1 MRTPRSPFVYP
12 LLLAFALL
20 LALPALAPTPVY
32 ADTRPELRAF
42 WVDGFNDGF
51 KTPAQCDT
59 LLSRLRTMHCNAVF
73 VQVRKRADA
82 YYDTHYEQWAK
93 DNPDH
98 FDALAYLCEH
108 AHEAGKPR
116 IQVHAWINACAVGG
130 NPSAG
135 ALAKVHPKW
144 LSISDNGADFDK
156 EATKID
162 PGNPEAA
169 EWTVRVYMDVVR
181 HYAVDGIHMDFIR
194 YGGDGKTAGH
204 WGYNAVSIARYN
216 ARYHTAGMPKWD
228 NPRWQAWR
236 REQVTNLVRRVY
248 VTATALKPK
257 IIVSA
262 ATICWGDPPVSDAD
276 YEAKSAAYTEVFAS
290 WRDWMKEGI
299 LDLNCP
305 MTYVA
310 LGKPGGPARWAGW
323 DRFAKNHAY
332 GRACAPGIGLY
343 LNSVE
348 GSLGMIRDT
357 RTPTPEGR
365 RAAGAVLYCY
375 DTPIGV
381 NGQEV
386 EGDTTL
392 FAALPNVFGVDV
404 LPPPM
409 PWKTAPTTGQVLGTL
424 LAGTG
429 LTPSDGTPVTL
440 TRSDGGVRRI
450 ERADGNGVFAFT
462 RLPPGAYTV
471 AAAGRRLLAHVT
483 PGHTARLTVVQN
495 TGGRKAV
502 TQVTGIGANA
512 DGMPVVL
519 GPVRV
524 SSGSD
529 ALGDHFYVS
538 DGPGETPISVSA
550 PHLIPPTI
558 FGDQVVVSG
567 MLHHTP
573 QGVTLDA
580 DAVRVVGMEVGN

>member
-1 MRTPRSPFVYP
+1 MYP

-20 LALPALAPTPVY
+20 LALPALAPSPVY

-73 VQVRKRADA
+73 VQMRKRADA

-93 DNPDH
+93 DDPDH

-108 AHEAGKPR
+108 AHEAGHPR

-135 ALAKVHPKW
+135 ALAKVHPEW

-181 HYAVDGIHMDFIR
+181 HYDVDGIHMDFIR

-216 ARYHTAGMPKWD
+216 KRYGTAGMPKWD
-228 NPRWQAWR
+228 DPRWEAWR
-236 REQVTNLVRRVY
+236 REQVTDLVRRVY

-257 IIVSA
+257 LIVSA
-262 ATICWGDPPVSDAD
+262 ATICWGDPPTNDTE

-310 LGKPGGPARWAGW
+310 LGKPNGPSRWTGW
-323 DRFAKNHAY
+323 DRFAKNHVY
-332 GRACAPGIGLY
+332 GRLCAPGIGLY
-343 LNSVE
+343 QNSVA
-348 GSLGMIRDT
+348 GSLGMIQDT
-357 RTPTPEGR
+357 RTATAEGH

-375 DTPIGV
+375 DTPLGV

-392 FAALPNVFGVDV
+392 FAALPNVFGADV

-409 PWKTAPTTGQVLGTL
+409 PWKTTPTTGQVLGTL

-440 TRSDGGVRRI
+440 TRSDGGVHRT

-462 RLPPGAYTV
+462 KLPPGSYTV
-471 AAAGRRLLAHVT
+471 AAAGRRLLASVT

-495 TGGRKAV
+495 IGGEKAV
-502 TQVTGIGANA
+502 SMVTGIGANA
-512 DGMPVVL
+512 DGTRVVL

-538 DGPGETPISVSA
+538 DGPGETPIAVSA
-550 PHLIPPTI
+550 PHLIPPAI
-558 FGDQVVVSG
+558 SGDRVVVSG
-567 MLHHTP
+567 TLRHTP
-573 QGVTLDA
+573 QGVQIDA
-580 DAVRVVGMEVGN
+580 DAVRMVGMEIAP

>member
-1 MRTPRSPFVYP
+1 MRTFRSPFVFP
-12 LLLAFALL
+12 LLLALAVL
-20 LALPALAPTPVY
+20 LALPALTPTPVY

-59 LLSRLRTMHCNAVF
+59 LLARLRAMHCNAVF
-73 VQVRKRADA
+73 VQMRKRADA

-98 FDALAYLCEH
+98 FDALEYLCQH

-116 IQVHAWINACAVGG
+116 IQVNAWINACAIGG

-135 ALAKVHPKW
+135 ALAKVHPEW

-162 PGNPEAA
+162 PGNPAAA
-169 EWTVRVYMDVVR
+169 EWTVRVYTDVVR
-181 HYAVDGIHMDFIR
+181 HYDVDGIHMDFIR

-204 WGYNAVSIARYN
+204 WGYNAVSVARYN
-216 ARYHTAGMPKWD
+216 ARYHTSGT
-228 NPRWQAWR
+228 PRWDDTRWEAWR

-257 IIVSA
+257 LIVSA
-262 ATICWGDPPVSDAD
+262 ATICWGNAPTSDAD
-276 YEAKSAAYTEVFAS
+276 YEATSAAYTAVFAS

-310 LGKPGGPARWAGW
+310 LAKPGGEARWAAW
-323 DRFAKNHAY
+323 DQFAKNHAY

-357 RTPTPEGR
+357 RTPTSQGR

-392 FAALPNVFGVDV
+392 FAALPNVFPSDV
-404 LPPPM
+404 AVPAM
-409 PWKTAPTTGQVLGTL
+409 PWKSSPTTGQVLGTL
-424 LAGTG
+424 LTGTG
-429 LTPSDGTPVTL
+429 LTPQDGTPVTL
-440 TRSDGGVRRI
+440 TRSDGGVHRT
-450 ERADGNGVFAFT
+450 ERADGNGIFAFT
-462 RLPPGAYTV
+462 KLPPGSYTLQ
-471 AAAGRRLLAHVT
+471 AAGRTLLASVT
-483 PGHTARLTVVQN
+483 PGRTARLTVVQN
-495 TGGRKAV
+495 IGGRTALS
-502 TQVTGIGANA
+502 QVTGIGAKPEGA
-512 DGMPVVL
+512 KVVL
-519 GPVRV
+519 GPVGV
-524 SSGSD
+524 TSGSD
-529 ALGDHFYVS
+529 VLGDHFYVS
-538 DGPGETPISVSA
+538 DGPGQTPITISA
-550 PHLIPPTI
+550 LHLVPPTI
-558 FGDQVVVSG
+558 PGDRVIVSG
-567 MLHHTP
+567 TLHHTP
-573 QGVTLDA
+573 AGVQIEA
-580 DAVRVVGMEVGN
+580 DAVRVVGMTLP